1 MVFNFPNIICT
12 LKRRVGEDEKMAAQR
27 KQEEDEATVFV
38 RNLPLDL
45 LGPELEEVFSEVGP
59 VKSAAVVHNKRVP
72 GGGPQLSRGFGFVTF
87 ALAADVSDAIRKFHG
102 RRIRGRALSVEPCG
116 EKNKPANAPAAAG
129 ASPAKP
135 MPPKVEKVNAK
146 DDSTEKAA
154 PVSTA
159 LSNEIKT
166 TSATCQK
173 EGSSSSKKDGDED
186 GKDEATTTSKAKS
199 KKANKLA
206 SVEEAEENASVP
218 VRHYSTEQ
226 Q

>member
-1 MVFNFPNIICT
+1 
-12 LKRRVGEDEKMAAQR
+12 MAAQR

-59 VKSAAVVHNKRVP
+59 VKSAAVIHNKRVP

-102 RRIRGRALSVEPCG
+102 RRIRGRAMSVEPCG
-116 EKNKPANAPAAAG
+116 EKNKPASPGAAAG
-129 ASPAKP
+129 ASPAAKSF
-135 MPPKVEKVNAK
+135 PPKVEKVIAK

-154 PVSTA
+154 PSTNA
-159 LSNEIKT
+159 PSGETKT
-166 TSATCQK
+166 ASAA
-173 EGSSSSKKDGDED
+173 SKKQSQPTSENNGEDEEAS
-186 GKDEATTTSKAKS
+186 DEVTPASKVKS

-206 SVEEAEENASVP
+206 SVAEAEENASVP
-218 VRHYSTEQ
+218 VQIKDDLTEIG
-226 Q
+226 